1 MVVLGLDIS
10 TITVGYA
17 FIKNQDILIIGFI
30 DISKE
35 KSIKDKAVFAYEHL
49 QDIKYFDDVDEICVE
64 DSLLNFARGRT
75 STQTIVKLAKFNAV
89 LCFILEWGSD
99 IKVNLI
105 NPSTARKVVF
115 GKSREKGKPAK
126 EFVKEQVEKRYNTK
140 KWIKINTRGNFE
152 RRNIDSYDALTVALY
167 YLNKLDNNE
176 LKRA

>member
-30 DISKE
+30 DISKQ

-126 EFVKEQVEKRYNTK
+126 EYVKEQVDK
-140 KWIKINTRGNFE
+140 KFKPNGFIKMNKRGNPD
-152 RRNIDSYDALTVALY
+152 RRNIDAYDALVCAFSS
-167 YLNKLDNNE
+167 
-176 LKRA
+176 LKT